1 KQHLGGGGHQGAAG
15 DSKGQPPLDRGVHE
29 RAGDA
34 HLVVVHLHVLVLHHQ
49 QAQGVKVGQPPVV
62 DVFAQVIVAVIV
74 HVHVHV
80 HMEGAG
86 LGLLQDVAH
95 AAQDAVAPPVVI
107 VAVKTVQPGKKGG
120 HRPAGGAG
128 RAVGGQIQQ
137 LRHPHLQGGGDVVE
151 GGQVHGDLA
160 VFVF

>member
-1 KQHLGGGGHQGAAG
+1 M
-15 DSKGQPPLDRGVHE
+15 SKW
-29 RAGDA
+29 
-34 HLVVVHLHVLVLHHQ
+34 
-49 QAQGVKVGQPPVV
+49 GQPPVV

-120 HRPAGGAG
+120 APSRWGVPAMRSGGRYSSWVTRTS
-128 RAVGGQIQQ
+128 RA
-137 LRHPHLQGGGDVVE
+137 
-151 GGQVHGDLA
+151 A
-160 VFVF
+160 AMS